1 MSMMAKKEISEHD
14 KRMLTLLHAW
24 AKLRKY
30 WKTRTF
36 QGEVD
41 FHLLQSCREKNQQ
54 QKEAYNTPACDF
66 DIKHVKEEE
75 HSSWEELSSISPYS
89 LNVRA
94 NSPMT
99 YLTNEKHVYRRSCI
113 S

>member
-1 MSMMAKKEISEHD
+1 MVPSFTKEISEHD

-41 FHLLQSCREKNQQ
+41 FHMLQSCLEQDQLQGRQ
-54 QKEAYNTPACDF
+54 QKKFYGTPTCDLG
-66 DIKHVKEEE
+66 INYVKEDSHDMIGAAVQTSIALSFLGSLE
-75 HSSWEELSSISPYS
+75 HCWDS
-89 LNVRA
+89 
-94 NSPMT
+94 
-99 YLTNEKHVYRRSCI
+99 
-113 S
+113 